1 MRAKHTLCTALT
13 LVLASA
19 TAGFAQQLQYDRTGD
34 HMASYGPVTG
44 ASPAPIAQHPTR
56 VRTSTSLHGPAV
68 PIDRTGDHMLYYGP
82 VQ

>member
-1 MRAKHTLCTALT
+1 MRAKLTLCTALT

-44 ASPAPIAQHPTR
+44 APPAPIAHHATR
-56 VRTSTSLHGPAV
+56 VHTSTMHGPAA

>member
-1 MRAKHTLCTALT
+1 MRAKLTLCTALT

-19 TAGFAQQLQYDRTGD
+19 TGSLAQQLQYDRTGD
-34 HMASYGPVTG
+34 HMASYGPTIG
-44 ASPAPIAQHPTR
+44 APPHTAQHPVR
-56 VRTSTSLHGPAV
+56 IRTSSHGPSASV